1 LGDDQGFA
9 AFRECFDDL
18 GGMTFQVADRLYLRR
33 KFHGM
38 TPAQGVTDFSL
49 NLVFARQQ
57 LMKGGDF
64 SLENTVQGASSHK
77 K

>member
-1 LGDDQGFA
+1 
-9 AFRECFDDL
+9 
-18 GGMTFQVADRLYLRR
+18 
-33 KFHGM
+33 M